1 VIQRCALQSY
11 DIVSVGLVIGLI
23 CSAELF
29 SGRSLLPCYEI
40 FWQLHVLGEN
50 SARRF
55 IRLAVIQFNPII
67 MELPLTP
74 EDLLKPFLGSL
85 AFGIDI
91 AVGVVIAISVI
102 RGFIMYVKLL
112 RRSPLDQSR
121 EEEGIKHYVGNGLIL
136 ALDLEVGSDII
147 RTILAPSESDLISL
161 VVIVA
166 IRITLSWSL
175 SRDIKRN

>member
-1 VIQRCALQSY
+1 
-11 DIVSVGLVIGLI
+11 
-23 CSAELF
+23 
-29 SGRSLLPCYEI
+29 
-40 FWQLHVLGEN
+40 
-50 SARRF
+50 
-55 IRLAVIQFNPII
+55 
-67 MELPLTP
+67 MTP

-85 AFGIDI
+85 AFGIDV

-112 RRSPLDQSR
+112 RRSPLEQSR
-121 EEEGIKHYVGNGLIL
+121 EEEGIKQYVGNGLIL

-161 VVIVA
+161 IVIVA

>member
-1 VIQRCALQSY
+1 
-11 DIVSVGLVIGLI
+11 
-23 CSAELF
+23 
-29 SGRSLLPCYEI
+29 
-40 FWQLHVLGEN
+40 
-50 SARRF
+50 
-55 IRLAVIQFNPII
+55 
-67 MELPLTP
+67 MTP

-102 RGFIMYVKLL
+102 RGFIMYIRLL
-112 RRSPLDQSR
+112 RRSPLEQSK
-121 EEEGIKHYVGNGLIL
+121 EEEGIKQYVGNGLIL

-161 VVIVA
+161 VIIVA

>member
-1 VIQRCALQSY
+1 
-11 DIVSVGLVIGLI
+11 
-23 CSAELF
+23 
-29 SGRSLLPCYEI
+29 
-40 FWQLHVLGEN
+40 
-50 SARRF
+50 
-55 IRLAVIQFNPII
+55 

>member
-1 VIQRCALQSY
+1 VQ
-11 DIVSVGLVIGLI
+11 
-23 CSAELF
+23 
-29 SGRSLLPCYEI
+29 
-40 FWQLHVLGEN
+40 
-50 SARRF
+50 
-55 IRLAVIQFNPII
+55 
-67 MELPLTP
+67 LPLTP

-112 RRSPLDQSR
+112 RRSPLEQSR
-121 EEEGIKHYVGNGLIL
+121 EEEGIKQYVGNGLIL

>member
-1 VIQRCALQSY
+1 V
-11 DIVSVGLVIGLI
+11 
-23 CSAELF
+23 
-29 SGRSLLPCYEI
+29 
-40 FWQLHVLGEN
+40 
-50 SARRF
+50 
-55 IRLAVIQFNPII
+55 
-67 MELPLTP
+67 ELPLTP

-85 AFGIDI
+85 AFGIYI

-102 RGFIMYVKLL
+102 RGFIMYVRLL

-121 EEEGIKHYVGNGLIL
+121 EEEGIKQYVGNGLIL

>member
-1 VIQRCALQSY
+1 MQ
-11 DIVSVGLVIGLI
+11 
-23 CSAELF
+23 
-29 SGRSLLPCYEI
+29 
-40 FWQLHVLGEN
+40 
-50 SARRF
+50 
-55 IRLAVIQFNPII
+55 
-67 MELPLTP
+67 LPLTP

-102 RGFIMYVKLL
+102 RGFIMYVRLL
-112 RRSPLDQSR
+112 RRSPLEQSR
-121 EEEGIKHYVGNGLIL
+121 EEEGIKQYVGNGLIH
-136 ALDLEVGSDII
+136 ALELEVGSDII

>member
-1 VIQRCALQSY
+1 MLS
-11 DIVSVGLVIGLI
+11 LI
-23 CSAELF
+23 
-29 SGRSLLPCYEI
+29 
-40 FWQLHVLGEN
+40 
-50 SARRF
+50 
-55 IRLAVIQFNPII
+55 
-67 MELPLTP
+67 P

-85 AFGIDI
+85 TFGIDV

-112 RRSPLDQSR
+112 RRSPLEQSR
-121 EEEGIKHYVGNGLIL
+121 EEEGIKQYVGNGLIL

-147 RTILAPSESDLISL
+147 ATILVPSESDLISL

-175 SRDIKRN
+175 SRDIKTV

>member
-1 VIQRCALQSY
+1 MTA
-11 DIVSVGLVIGLI
+11 
-23 CSAELF
+23 
-29 SGRSLLPCYEI
+29 
-40 FWQLHVLGEN
+40 
-50 SARRF
+50 
-55 IRLAVIQFNPII
+55 
-67 MELPLTP
+67 
-74 EDLLKPFLGSL
+74 EDLLNTFLGSL

-112 RRSPLDQSR
+112 RRSPLEQSR
-121 EEEGIKHYVGNGLIL
+121 EEEGIKRYVGNGLIL
-136 ALDLEVGSDII
+136 ALDLAVGSDII

-175 SRDIKRN
+175 SRDIKTI

>member
-1 VIQRCALQSY
+1 MLS
-11 DIVSVGLVIGLI
+11 LI
-23 CSAELF
+23 
-29 SGRSLLPCYEI
+29 
-40 FWQLHVLGEN
+40 
-50 SARRF
+50 
-55 IRLAVIQFNPII
+55 
-67 MELPLTP
+67 P

-85 AFGIDI
+85 TFGIDV

-112 RRSPLDQSR
+112 RRSPLEQSR
-121 EEEGIKHYVGNGLIL
+121 EEEGIKQYVGNGLIL

-161 VVIVA
+161 IVIVA